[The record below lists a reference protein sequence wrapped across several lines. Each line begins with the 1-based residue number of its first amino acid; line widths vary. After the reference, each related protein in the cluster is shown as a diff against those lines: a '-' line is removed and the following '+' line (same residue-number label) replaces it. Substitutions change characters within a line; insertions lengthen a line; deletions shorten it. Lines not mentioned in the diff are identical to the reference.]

1 MGAWEVEW
9 KEWEEEWGPGRELR
23 ALGGNWERWE
33 GTGSAVLSC
42 RELHMVDTVTWH
54 KMRGAQ
60 MVVAMKAVSLGF
72 DLDRGGV
79 RGEPTPTQV
88 LGYLCSPG
96 SVIFGP
102 WEPFGTYL
110 RAVEGPP
117 LVWGGFGGDWGGL
130 G

>member
-1 MGAWEVEW
+1 MIGSSQTL
-9 KEWEEEWGPGRELR
+9 GPPPSFGVS
-23 ALGGNWERWE
+23 
-33 GTGSAVLSC
+33 TGFIPPP
-42 RELHMVDTVTWH
+42 
-54 KMRGAQ
+54 GAQ

-102 WEPFGTYL
+102 WEPFGAYL

-117 LVWGGFGGDWGGL
+117 LVWGGGL